1 MPPKGPSPTSQS
13 PGHLHES
20 LPGKTFS
27 RFISGR
33 LQDHVGIVLMRI
45 DVE

>member
-20 LPGKTFS
+20 LPIPGTEDFVLF
-27 RFISGR
+27 RFFLI
-33 LQDHVGIVLMRI
+33 LFI
-45 DVE
+45 